1 MSQANT
7 RRALIVIDVQNE
19 YVDGRLRIEH
29 PPVEQS
35 LANIQLAM
43 DAAERHGV
51 PVVVV
56 QHLLPSTAPVFAE
69 GTPGADLHPSIARRP
84 HAHLVRKSLPS
95 VFAGTDLREWLT
107 RHAINTVAVC
117 GYMTQQCD
125 ESTIRQALHEGYQ
138 VEFLA
143 DAAGSLAYANKA
155 GQASAEQIHSVACVV
170 LQSSYAAVVTTAE
183 WTQALATGGDLE
195 RDDVF
200 SSHQRALSLAA
211 AAPAGRTL
219 SAETRFVEVNGDSIA
234 YRDIGPRHGTPLV
247 MINRFRGT
255 MDHWD
260 PLLVDRIAAERRV
273 ILFDQPGFARSSGT
287 PPDRLATFAAN
298 VVALA
303 GALGIAQFDA
313 FGFSMGG
320 TVALQVLLDHP
331 QAVRRAVVAGSVP
344 GHVPGDL
351 PSNQAAGQEVWSV
364 ATRPVNVDDDFM
376 YLFFEP
382 TATSQQAGREY
393 LARLAGRADAF
404 SHQVSALAWQA
415 QLKSAMGVREASTSL
430 LPRLKEIGHPVLVA
444 NGRHDIMAPTYASYA
459 MAQELPNGWLKVF
472 PDAGHGF
479 LFQHAPEFADD
490 VLRFLR

>member
-1 MSQANT
+1 MSLAST
-7 RRALIVIDVQNE
+7 RRALVVIDVQNE
-19 YVDGRLRIEH
+19 YIDGRFRIEH
-29 PPVEQS
+29 PAVEQS
-35 LANIQLAM
+35 LGNIHRAM
-43 DAAERHGV
+43 DVAERHGV
-51 PVVVV
+51 PIVVV
-56 QHLLPSTAPVFAE
+56 QHLLPPTAPIFAE
-69 GTPGADLHPSIARRP
+69 GTPGADLHPSIASRP
-84 HAHLVRKSLPS
+84 HAHLVRKCLPS
-95 VFAGTDLREWLT
+95 VFAGTDLREWLA
-107 RHAINTVAVC
+107 RREINTLAIC
-117 GYMTQQCD
+117 GYMTHQCD

-143 DAAGSLAYANKA
+143 DAAGSLSYANKA

-170 LQSSYAAVVTTAE
+170 LQSSYAAVVSTDE
-183 WTQALATGGDLE
+183 WSQALASGRDLE

-200 SSHQRALSLAA
+200 SSHQRALSLAT
-211 AAPAGRTL
+211 AGTASRTL
-219 SAETRFVEVNGDSIA
+219 SAETRFVEVSGATIA
-234 YRDIGPRHGTPLV
+234 YRDLGPRHGTPLM

-273 ILFDQPGFARSSGT
+273 ILFDQPGFARSVGT
-287 PPDRLATFAAN
+287 PPDHLSGFAAN

-320 TVALQVLLDHP
+320 TVALQLLLDHP
-331 QAVRRAVVAGSVP
+331 RAVRRAVVAGSAP

-351 PSNQAAGQEVWSV
+351 PSNQPAGQEVWSV
-364 ATRPVNVDDDFM
+364 ATKPVNTDEDFL

-382 TATSQQAGREY
+382 SPASQQAGRNY

-404 SHQVSALAWQA
+404 SHQVDAQAWQA
-415 QLKSAMGVREASTSL
+415 QLKSAMGVREAATSL

-459 MAQELPNGWLKVF
+459 MAQELPRGWLKVF

-479 LFQHAPEFADD
+479 LFQHAQEFADD